1 MNEMSRNLWRVAYAV
16 FVKWWPQNQWF
27 PFAGYARAFFAHRIC
42 AEAAEHIVIDRNATF
57 SSKTHM
63 GDYARIGRNCE
74 LHGEVHLGNHV
85 LMAPEVVFYTVN
97 HEHGSLSSPM
107 DSQGDAAM
115 KPIYVG
121 NDVWLG
127 RRVMVMPGVHIGDG
141 CIIGAGAVVTK
152 DLPSFSIAGGGACQG
167 LRIAAWRIA

>member
-27 PFAGYARAFFAHRIC
+27 PFARYARSFFAHRVC
-42 AEAAEHIVIDRNATF
+42 AEAADHIVIDRNATF
-57 SSKTHM
+57 SSKTYM
-63 GDYARIGRNCE
+63 GNYARIGRNCE
-74 LHGEVHLGNHV
+74 LHGVVHLGNHV
-85 LMAPEVVFYTVN
+85 MMAPEVVSHTVN

-115 KPIYVG
+115 KPIYVC

-127 RRVMVMPGVHIGDG
+127 QRVMVMSGVHISVG
-141 CIIGAGAVVTK
+141 CIAGAGDVVTK
-152 DLPSFSIAGGGACQG
+152 DLPPYSVGRGCS
-167 LRIAAWRIA
+167 LSRNRLAA